1 MRRGRL
7 AACGLLSAALLFLAF
22 PTADL
27 GPLAFVALVPL
38 LLATAGARPTRAL
51 AVGVLAGTAFAAAHL
66 WGLTVAMAEFGG
78 IPRALTGALLLLL
91 AAYVGAYAGAFA
103 AGWAWSGRLP
113 PVARLLF
120 AAALWTSLEYLR
132 TYLLTGFPWAFL
144 AYTQYRNIPLI
155 QVVAWTG
162 VYGVSFLVA
171 LANAALAL
179 LILHPHAWATAAR
192 VVVVTLVAFAAALG
206 VPRLLHRP
214 ADGPPLRVAV
224 IQGNIPQGV
233 KWSHAWRRRT
243 IETYGRLTLEAAGA
257 GPALIVWPE
266 TALPFVL
273 TRDAEVR
280 EWLGRLAAEARA
292 FLVMG
297 SPDVTGAS
305 PPRYT
310 NSAFLVSPNSGI
322 TGRYDKIHLVPFG
335 EYVPFPPLRF
345 LADRLAQGAI
355 GDFVP
360 GAEPTVLAAPG
371 FHLGASISY
380 EIYFPNEVRQF
391 VLRGADFLV
400 NFTNDAWYGRT
411 AAPYQHLAMAVFRAV
426 ENRAYLVRAA
436 NTGVSAVIAPD
447 GRILDQ
453 SRIFTEAILR
463 GEVRPRQA
471 FHTFYT
477 RYGDLFGWA
486 TLAAAAAPLAVAGAR
501 LLRYPRDKKSGPD
514 PPELPTS

>member
-214 ADGPPLRVAV
+214 
-224 IQGNIPQGV
+224 
-233 KWSHAWRRRT
+233 
-243 IETYGRLTLEAAGA
+243 
-257 GPALIVWPE
+257 PA
-266 TALPFVL
+266 
-273 TRDAEVR
+273 R
-280 EWLGRLAAEARA
+280 
-292 FLVMG
+292 
-297 SPDVTGAS
+297 
-305 PPRYT
+305 
-310 NSAFLVSPNSGI
+310 
-322 TGRYDKIHLVPFG
+322 
-335 EYVPFPPLRF
+335 
-345 LADRLAQGAI
+345 
-355 GDFVP
+355 
-360 GAEPTVLAAPG
+360 
-371 FHLGASISY
+371 
-380 EIYFPNEVRQF
+380 
-391 VLRGADFLV
+391 
-400 NFTNDAWYGRT
+400 
-411 AAPYQHLAMAVFRAV
+411 
-426 ENRAYLVRAA
+426 
-436 NTGVSAVIAPD
+436 
-447 GRILDQ
+447 
-453 SRIFTEAILR
+453 
-463 GEVRPRQA
+463 
-471 FHTFYT
+471 
-477 RYGDLFGWA
+477 
-486 TLAAAAAPLAVAGAR
+486 
-501 LLRYPRDKKSGPD
+501 
-514 PPELPTS
+514 